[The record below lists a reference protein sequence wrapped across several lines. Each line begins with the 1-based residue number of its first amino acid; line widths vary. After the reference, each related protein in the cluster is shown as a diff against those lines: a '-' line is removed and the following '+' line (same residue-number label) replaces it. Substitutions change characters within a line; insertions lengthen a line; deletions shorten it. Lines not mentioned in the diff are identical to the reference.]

1 MTVWMAAAGII
12 LPFGLGAVLAS
23 IIYKFLLPNLE
34 SNLGAFAL
42 FLGVALSI
50 TAFPVLARILTER
63 KLLNTEV
70 RPNPSHLCR
79 FSRNLTLSA
88 G

>member
-1 MTVWMAAAGII
+1 MTIWIAAAGIM
-12 LPFGLGAVLAS
+12 LPFGLGAIVAY
-23 IIYKFLLPNLE
+23 IIYRFLLVDLG
-34 SNLGAFAL
+34 SNFGVFAL

-70 RPNPSHLCR
+70 LP
-79 FSRNLTLSA
+79 TLISPLRRL
-88 G
+88 